1 MQFAYVSSRALMF
14 PPNAMIRG
22 ELDLVNR
29 RQTSHSYAQGA
40 GRGTQEDAC
49 TISSESLTR
58 LGMRGC
64 TVPFKLSKDQFPCDK
79 PM

>member
-49 TISSESLTR
+49 TIRFRVSPETR
-58 LGMRGC
+58 DAGLHRAIQARRPIPGR
-64 TVPFKLSKDQFPCDK
+64 
-79 PM
+79 